1 MKLKLFLTIAV
12 CALLTSCATVY
23 KSAIILTEA
32 EDAVMK
38 EWATAHN
45 NKLTTPDLDWKVM
58 AAHQKFES
66 AKKVA
71 AIALRAYE
79 AGGDKGAYV
88 AALEACR
95 ATIGPLIDLLTNVI
109 APQRATILRA
119 NVATATKLE

>member
-1 MKLKLFLTIAV
+1 MKLKLFLTIAIA
-12 CALLTSCATVY
+12 CLLTSCATVY

-45 NKLTTPDLDWKVM
+45 NKLTTPDLDLKVM

-109 APQRATILRA
+109 APQRATILRT

>member
-12 CALLTSCATVY
+12 CALLTSCATIY

-32 EDAVMK
+32 EDAVMR

-45 NKLTTPDLDWKVM
+45 NKLTTPDLDLKVM
-58 AAHQKFES
+58 AAHAKFEQ

-71 AIALRAYE
+71 AVALRAYE
-79 AGGDKGAYV
+79 AGGDQGAYV